1 MALSIIIMGAAGRM
15 GKTLVNMVREAED
28 LHLAAVLEQESC
40 LDRLEGLKAEG
51 VAVSS
56 DIAAILPQCPRG
68 SVIIDFTAPAATMR
82 TAEAA
87 AENGNPMV
95 IGTTGLSEAQ
105 LARLEELAGRVPML
119 RSANMSVGVNVIM
132 DILPRLTAML
142 GDGYDVEMMEIHH
155 NKKKDAPSGT
165 ALLLAEPLL
174 KARGLGRD
182 ALNYDRFH
190 SLEPRR
196 RDEIGVQSL
205 RGGDVVGVHTVY
217 FFGEG
222 ERIEITHHAH
232 SRSNFAGGALRA
244 ARWISKQEPG
254 HLRTM
259 QDVLHDQA

>member
-1 MALSIIIMGAAGRM
+1 MALSIIITGAAGRM
-15 GKTLVNMVREAED
+15 GKTLVDMVRAAED
-28 LHLAAVLEQESC
+28 LRLAAALEQGSC
-40 LDRLEGLKAEG
+40 LDRLAGLKAEG
-51 VAVSS
+51 VIVSS
-56 DIAAILPQCPRG
+56 DIADVLPRCPKG
-68 SVIIDFTAPAATMR
+68 SVIVDFTAAAATMQ

-87 AENGNPMV
+87 AVNGNPMV

-105 LARLEELAGRVPML
+105 LARLEELACRIPIL

-165 ALLLAEPLL
+165 ALLLADPLL
-174 KARGLGRD
+174 KAKGLGKEAINTNCFD
-182 ALNYDRFH
+182 

-196 RDEIGVQSL
+196 HDEIGIQSL

-244 ARWISKQEPG
+244 ARWIARQEPG

-259 QDVLHDQA
+259 QDVLHDPA